1 MSTESFISNMNK
13 WHTPLKWIR
22 LGIISFLIV
31 AILGAIMRYKIGFS
45 LPYFN
50 QKYLQHVHSH
60 FAFSGWISQVLW
72 AWIAYNIGGA
82 NFLGTKKIQIL
93 LLSHFMVAIGMLI
106 SFTIQG
112 YGVIS
117 IIFSS
122 ASIITSIF
130 LVVELYNKSNLS
142 QKTAGTLWYKASFLW
157 FIVSTVGTFWLIIM
171 MIQKNIP
178 QHAYL
183 SSIYGYLHF
192 QYNGWF
198 FFACTG
204 ILLQFLEKNELLVEQ
219 HSLKKSWLILSLT
232 CIPAYGLSILWLN
245 LPIYLYTIVAIAAT
259 FQLLGWIHLLKQIHV
274 KAFLI
279 RLSKIQKTLLVALV
293 CTVSLKFTL
302 QSLSVIPAVSQLA
315 FGIRPIVIAYL
326 HLVLLGII
334 SLFIIFQATL
344 ENWIKQG
351 SVVIAGI
358 IIFLSGFLLN
368 EVTLASQGITSFFY
382 ILIPQIE
389 AILFFASILLVT
401 GVLLINIGQ
410 LKK

>member
-1 MSTESFISNMNK
+1 
-13 WHTPLKWIR
+13 
-22 LGIISFLIV
+22 
-31 AILGAIMRYKIGFS
+31 
-45 LPYFN
+45 
-50 QKYLQHVHSH
+50 
-60 FAFSGWISQVLW
+60 
-72 AWIAYNIGGA
+72 
-82 NFLGTKKIQIL
+82 
-93 LLSHFMVAIGMLI
+93 MVAIGMLI

-401 GVLLINIGQ
+401 GVLLINIGNETYFSINHYWTSYINGVMQ
-410 LKK
+410 LRNRKQQFNYNSSQ